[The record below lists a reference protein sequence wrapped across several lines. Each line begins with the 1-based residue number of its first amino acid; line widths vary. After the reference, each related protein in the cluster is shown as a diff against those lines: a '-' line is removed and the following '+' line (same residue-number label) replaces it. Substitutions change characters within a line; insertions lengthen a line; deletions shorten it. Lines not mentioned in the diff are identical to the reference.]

1 MEKELRNLTST
12 LLGESLATIHENIR
26 IHEEELLAQ
35 NEENEELKRI
45 VATQQIILSRQKEI
59 IDKTEKRIES
69 LELQVLGLEALIA
82 EADKKEKNGN

>member
-12 LLGESLATIHENIR
+12 LLGDSVAKIHENIR
-26 IHEEELLAQ
+26 IHEEELFAQ
-35 NEENEELKRI
+35 NEELKRI
-45 VATQQIILSRQKEI
+45 VATQQTILIRQKEI

-82 EADKKEKNGN
+82 EADKKEQNGN

>member
-1 MEKELRNLTST
+1 MEKELRKLTST
-12 LLGESLATIHENIR
+12 LLGESLAKIHENIR

-35 NEENEELKRI
+35 NEELKRI
-45 VATQQIILSRQKEI
+45 VATQQTILIWQKEI

-82 EADKKEKNGN
+82 EADKKEQNGN

>member
-12 LLGESLATIHENIR
+12 LLGDSLAKIHENIR

-35 NEENEELKRI
+35 NEELKRI
-45 VATQQIILSRQKEI
+45 VATQQTILIRQKEI

-69 LELQVLGLEALIA
+69 LELQVLGLAALIT
-82 EADKKEKNGN
+82 EADKKEQNGN

>member
-12 LLGESLATIHENIR
+12 LLGESLAKIHENIR

-35 NEENEELKRI
+35 NEELKRS
-45 VATQQIILSRQKEI
+45 VAAQQTILIRQKEI

-69 LELQVLGLEALIA
+69 LELQVLGLEALIT
-82 EADKKEKNGN
+82 EADKKEQNGN